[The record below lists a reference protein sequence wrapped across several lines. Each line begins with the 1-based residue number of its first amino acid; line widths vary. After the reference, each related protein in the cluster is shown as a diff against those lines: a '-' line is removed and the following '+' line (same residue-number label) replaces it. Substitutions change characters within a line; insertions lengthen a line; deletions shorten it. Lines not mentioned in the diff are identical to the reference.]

1 MQNDYIKELAVKSY
15 QEERQKSIF
24 ELSSRSG
31 MCRVL
36 SLGLW

>member
-1 MQNDYIKELAVKSY
+1 MQNDYIKELAVKSDKKSDK
-15 QEERQKSIF
+15 KSIF